1 MDHIDFNAAG
11 ENLAYGQ
18 VSSIYAH
25 EGLMNS
31 LGHRKNILNTHYK
44 NLGLGVDFN
53 EDKQPFWTERLYRIN
68 VYLKDIGV
76 FVCCKDVD
84 IYDN

>member
-1 MDHIDFNAAG
+1 MKYSSAISNTARKHSVNMSEDHFSIIPINKGTPFDRLKMDHIDFNAAG

-31 LGHRKNILNTHYK
+31 LGHRKNI
-44 NLGLGVDFN
+44 
-53 EDKQPFWTERLYRIN
+53 PIRI
-68 VYLKDIGV
+68 IR
-76 FVCCKDVD
+76 
-84 IYDN
+84 I